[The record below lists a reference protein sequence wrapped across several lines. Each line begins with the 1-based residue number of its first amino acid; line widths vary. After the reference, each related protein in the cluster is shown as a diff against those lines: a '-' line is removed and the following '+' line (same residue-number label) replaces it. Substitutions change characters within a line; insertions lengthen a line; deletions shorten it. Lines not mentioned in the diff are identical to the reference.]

1 MQEAALRQEEEMLFN
16 DKKYSNL
23 SEEVDQSRQII
34 TKLRSKYKT
43 AMTEVQDI
51 QHEREEERE
60 DMLENIRS
68 MEREMAYCNQVMQM
82 LMTKGELQK
91 IRHKSKHVFD
101 TNEWKVPAF
110 YLAQAKVEF
119 PKLGA

>member
-1 MQEAALRQEEEMLFN
+1 MLFN

-43 AMTEVQDI
+43 AMMEVQDV

-68 MEREMAYCNQVMQM
+68 MERELAYCNQVMSM